1 MRMGRRPWPTPAVTG
16 RKKMNNLFNIFLQ
29 PFSYAFML
37 RGLAASVIVGVV
49 CAVVGVYVVLRG
61 MAFFGDALAHA
72 VLPGVALGYLLSGGS
87 RETLFLV
94 GAGCGGAGGAGSG
107 RVSKHAE
114 IREDTAIGILFA
126 SMFALGIA
134 LISTVR
140 SYTVDLSHFLF
151 GDVLGVSV
159 RDLVLTAVF
168 GAVILLVIFFFY
180 KEFLVLSF
188 DPVLSATLRLP
199 SGLVEQPSV
208 CSDGADRL
216 GCHADGRGGFDG
228 GHAGH
233 PCGNCLPAYPP
244 PVAGDAGLG
253 SHWGGLGGDRVVFE
267 LLLQYCLRIG
277 HRIDGHRHFSAGFPF
292 PSPPGGFVE
301 EKIIMFR
308 RCNFFFPFSSFS
320 PVPHSGHLFRRQP
333 LDRQSRPTQTP
344 PSHQH
349 LSALLRIPL
358 QYTAT
363 IPAVS
368 PTATYSFH
376 RQP

>member
-1 MRMGRRPWPTPAVTG
+1 
-16 RKKMNNLFNIFLQ
+16 MNSFLTFLVE

-87 RETLFLV
+87 RETLFWWALGAAVLV
-94 GAGCGGAGGAGSG
+94 ALAVG

-151 GDVLGVSV
+151 GDVLGVST
-159 RDLVLTAVF
+159 RDLILTAAF

-188 DPVLSATLRLP
+188 DPILSATLRLP
-199 SGLVEQPSV
+199 SGLLNNLLFILMALTVSV
-208 CSDGADRL
+208 AMQTVGVALMVAMLVTPAATASLLTRRLWQGMLVSASIGA
-216 GCHADGRGGFDG
+216 
-228 GHAGH
+228 
-233 PCGNCLPAYPP
+233 
-244 PVAGDAGLG
+244 
-253 SHWGGLGGDRVVFE
+253 
-267 LLLQYCLRIG
+267 
-277 HRIDGHRHFSAGFPF
+277 
-292 PSPPGGFVE
+292 
-301 EKIIMFR
+301 
-308 RCNFFFPFSSFS
+308 
-320 PVPHSGHLFRRQP
+320 
-333 LDRQSRPTQTP
+333 
-344 PSHQH
+344 
-349 LSALLRIPL
+349 LSAVTGLYLSYYFNIVSGSAIVL
-358 QYTAT
+358 TAT
-363 IPAVS
+363 FIFLLVFL
-368 PTATYSFH
+368 FH
-376 RQP
+376 PRRGLLWKKR